1 MVESGVLYIVAT
13 PIGNLEDISFRAI
26 RILKNS
32 SLVAAEDTRH
42 TKKLLSHYDI
52 STPTVSYFEH
62 NRFTRIPQI
71 IDHLKSGKD
80 IAVVTDA
87 GTPGISDPAYKL
99 IRAAIEEGSRIEAI
113 PGASASITALVASG
127 LPTDRFIFEGFLPNK
142 KGRKSK
148 LERLKAINA
157 TIIFYE
163 SPKRIIRTLKDILEY
178 IGDRPAVIGR
188 ELTKMHE
195 EMIRGKVSELLSYF
209 NQHTPRGE
217 FVIMIGK
224 DDPNVYF

>member
-1 MVESGVLYIVAT
+1 MQEHQDQRSGV
-13 PIGNLEDISFRAI
+13 
-26 RILKNS
+26 
-32 SLVAAEDTRH
+32 
-42 TKKLLSHYDI
+42 
-52 STPTVSYFEH
+52 
-62 NRFTRIPQI
+62 Q
-71 IDHLKSGKD
+71 
-80 IAVVTDA
+80 
-87 GTPGISDPAYKL
+87 L
-99 IRAAIEEGSRIEAI
+99 IRAALEIGSWVEAI

-127 LPTDRFIFEGFLPNK
+127 LPTDRFIFEGFLPHK

-148 LERLKAINA
+148 LKRLTSIDA

-188 ELTKMHE
+188 ELTKIHE
-195 EMIRGKVSELLSYF
+195 EMIRGKVSDLLSYF